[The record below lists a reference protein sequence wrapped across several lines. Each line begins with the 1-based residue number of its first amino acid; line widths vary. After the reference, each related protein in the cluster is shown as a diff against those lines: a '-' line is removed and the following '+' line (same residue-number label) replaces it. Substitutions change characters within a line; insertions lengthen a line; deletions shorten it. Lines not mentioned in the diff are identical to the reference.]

1 MKLKETIRRILKEE
15 TKGID
20 TFIVKISSK
29 YNISDDLRNY
39 IKKFIEESNCKN
51 IEFVKFKIPALG
63 IALHDGVLINEQI
76 LSSRLEHLLFVV
88 FHETAHQYQ
97 FKKYGDDVMYSC
109 YLNEITDEEAAKF
122 MKNTEEV
129 ADEFAGRKIRQ
140 LQKQNLI
147 KNDFISPK
155 MYKNV
160 PINQIKMMINNYRE
174 KMKKENV
181 TSHEKI
187 SEFFYNMVKS
197 EL

>member
-1 MKLKETIRRILKEE
+1 MKLRDTIKRIIKEE

-20 TFIVKISSK
+20 TFIDKISSK

-51 IEFVKFKIPALG
+51 IEFVKFKLSALG

-76 LSSRLEHLLFVV
+76 LSSRLEYLLFVV

-97 FKKYGDDVMYSC
+97 FKKYGEDVMYSC
-109 YLNEITDEEAAKF
+109 YLNEISDEEAAKF
-122 MKNTEEV
+122 MKKTEEV
-129 ADEFAGRKIRQ
+129 ADEFAGKKIRQ
-140 LQKQNLI
+140 LQKQGLI
-147 KNDFISPK
+147 KTDFTPPR
-155 MYKNV
+155 MYKSV
-160 PINQIKMMINNYRE
+160 PISQIKMMISNYRE
-174 KMKKENV
+174 RLRKENI
-181 TSHEKI
+181 TSHDKI